1 MPQQPNSAQN
11 NLPDLFASTHN
22 APKRIAVLGEIEIA
36 CRELGHWPVLGTDEV
51 GRGPLA
57 GPVVTAAV
65 ILRDDADLPGLGD
78 SKMLTEAQRD
88 ALAPRIAESAIAW
101 AIFEGSPAEIDKRN
115 ILRASLWAMQQ
126 ACQDVWQQLIAQ
138 GAILPQILL
147 VDGNQPVPDW
157 PHTPQRSVVRGDSR
171 SRAIAAASIL
181 AKVHRDG
188 LMVAMETTY
197 PGYGFAVH
205 KGYPTPQHLAA
216 LRQLG
221 PTPQHR
227 RSFGPVAQATSQQ
240 RLF

>member
-1 MPQQPNSAQN
+1 M
-11 NLPDLFASTHN
+11 
-22 APKRIAVLGEIEIA
+22 
-36 CRELGHWPVLGTDEV
+36 LGTDEV

-65 ILRDDADLPGLGD
+65 MLRDDAELPGLGD
-78 SKMLTEAQRD
+78 SKMLSEAQRD
-88 ALAPRIAESAIAW
+88 ALAPQIRAAAIGW
-101 AIFEGSPAEIDKRN
+101 AIFAASPAEIDKRN

-126 ACQDVWQQLIAQ
+126 ACLDAWQQLLAQ
-138 GAILPQILL
+138 GAIMPKILL

-157 PHTPQRSVVRGDSR
+157 PYTPQRPVIKGDSR

-181 AKVHRDG
+181 AKVHRDA
-188 LMVAMETTY
+188 LMVAMETSH

-216 LRQLG
+216 LRLLG
-221 PTPQHR
+221 ATPEHR
-227 RSFGPVAQATSQQ
+227 RSFAPVAQACSQQ